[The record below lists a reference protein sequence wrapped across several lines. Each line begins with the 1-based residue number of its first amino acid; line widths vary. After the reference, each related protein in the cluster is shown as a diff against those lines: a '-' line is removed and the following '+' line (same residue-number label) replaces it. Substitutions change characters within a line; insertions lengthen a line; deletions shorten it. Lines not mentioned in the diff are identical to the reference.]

1 MTRPFMRIIF
11 IGATMLAAG
20 CQTVPTALPI
30 ADASLLPDRSRET
43 SGLVCT
49 ADGFISINDSGNSPE
64 LQQLDA
70 ALRLTAVPL
79 ALDNIDWEALAA
91 NGDRLYIADSGNN
104 SGQRNNGFIHRI
116 HYQPNQA
123 KVEVLPS
130 LTYRFASY
138 PATAPEPYRHDF
150 DAEALAY
157 ADRHLWLFSKSWHSG
172 VSQVYQ
178 LDPQKTQQ
186 QVLTAQAQIAGLPGL
201 VTDAVYLPGT
211 AQFVLTGYQ
220 NYQHN
225 LLQFALQGEFNAFV
239 AVTDRQFQLQLVIPL
254 PEAGQLEGICARDGQ
269 IWLSQEQSQ
278 HSPARLWREPTVE
291 AALAQI
297 ARQTL
302 ADTNL
307 NEKPFARSS
316 FIVRIQ

>member
-1 MTRPFMRIIF
+1 MPGLLKRIVF
-11 IGATMLAAG
+11 IVATVLTSG
-20 CQTVPTALPI
+20 CHTVPTAQPT
-30 ADASLLPDRSRET
+30 ADTGLLPAESRET

-49 ADGFISINDSGNSPE
+49 ADGFISVNDSGNSAE
-64 LQQLDA
+64 LQRLDG
-70 ALRLTAVPL
+70 ALRLTRLPL

-91 NGDRLYIADSGNN
+91 DGDQLYIADSGNN
-104 SGQRNNGFIHRI
+104 RGQRSNGFIHRL
-116 HYQPNQA
+116 HYAPDQA

-130 LTYRFASY
+130 LSYRFASY

-157 ADRHLWLFSKSWHSG
+157 ADGSLWLFSKSWDSG
-172 VSQVYQ
+172 LSQVYQ
-178 LDPQKTQQ
+178 LDTQAPDL

-201 VTDAVYLPGT
+201 VTDAVYLPDT

-225 LLQFALQGEFNAFV
+225 LLQFALHSEFNAFV

-278 HSPARLWREPTVE
+278 HSPARLWREQLVE
-291 AALAQI
+291 TALAQLR
-297 ARQTL
+297 A
-302 ADTNL
+302 A
-307 NEKPFARSS
+307 K
-316 FIVRIQ
+316 